1 MPRYNT
7 AKLTGS
13 YDDEDDNSGAY
24 EQGAED
30 EDVTYSRPARQ
41 RRQGFSSRIGTGAGR
56 VVGHLPTGTG
66 AGADAYSLEV
76 AGYLDENENEY
87 DTTVPVQAH
96 SLVPVSRNYRNRG
109 YEQGHGHGHGRGRG
123 GELAVYV
130 PPIAEDYSNPNS
142 NPNGATN
149 TTAPMQPGHKRGFLW
164 RYIYELGRNYDA
176 VLRMSLIFQVVLALL
191 LAFASREVLPGI
203 SELARLGGG
212 ANGTTSAGAAAGTSV
227 SNFEWSSVVGWG
239 LSFVAAFVV
248 AVIIQFL
255 LIVELGQIVWQ
266 RRLERLR
273 VQMLQKS
280 FWWWM
285 MLGGLAVTCLMDI
298 LIIFLSFTGR
308 RDLGGA
314 WQVAT
319 NNNFTILMAILV
331 CALSFLT
338 ALRCAF
344 VMNTTSLDEVRAEI
358 RSELDT
364 LALEV
369 FLDVNDH
376 VRDLSRQA
384 LSQANIDLSSFVP
397 LSGRELEQ
405 LLASFTDLL
414 PKVWLENAITS
425 VGYDFGGNRLVAVP
439 PETHTK
445 LENERRRAQLGQGVM
460 SRNPN
465 YREPQIVPYIK
476 RNIVE
481 RGKPIAIEITDP
493 ELGPVTYR
501 RPLQRPAPS
510 APAPVS
516 GSTPTRPA
524 SAAASGVGGA
534 GAGARSSV
542 AQARGRPRTAAASS
556 ASTRKTISGSGIAGS
571 SRSTN
576 NNSNPTPTSAR
587 PTPKPRHSATLPF
600 ADGYGNEYDED
611 GDRERADNY
620 GVGEDGGGE
629 EEQAAG
635 LHLQNLKPVERANFE
650 RFLQARYNVT
660 PSAALHLPPVQI
672 HRYYNLFVNQQRER
686 QPETSL

>member
-1 MPRYNT
+1 MPRYNI

-13 YDDEDDNSGAY
+13 YDDEDDNNGAY

-41 RRQGFSSRIGTGAGR
+41 RRQGFSSRTGTGAGR

-66 AGADAYSLEV
+66 AGADAYSPGV
-76 AGYLDENENEY
+76 AGYLDEDENENEY

-109 YEQGHGHGHGRGRG
+109 YEQGHVYGRG

-130 PPIAEDYSNPNS
+130 PPIAADYSNPNQ

-191 LAFASREVLPGI
+191 LAFASKDVLPGI
-203 SELARLGGG
+203 SELARLG
-212 ANGTTSAGAAAGTSV
+212 AGAGAGTGS
-227 SNFEWSSVVGWG
+227 FEWQGVVGWV
-239 LSFVAAFVV
+239 LSFVAAFAV
-248 AVIIQFL
+248 AIIIQFL

-280 FWWWM
+280 FWWWL

-425 VGYDFGGNRLVAVP
+425 VGYDFGGNRLVAIP

-465 YREPQIVPYIK
+465 YREPQIVPHIK

-481 RGKPIAIEITDP
+481 RGKPSAVEITDP
-493 ELGPVTYR
+493 DLGPVTYR
-501 RPLQRPAPS
+501 RPLQRPAPT
-510 APAPVS
+510 PASVS
-516 GSTPTRPA
+516 NSSSTRPA
-524 SAAASGVGGA
+524 SAAAAASGADGA
-534 GAGARSSV
+534 GTGATSSV
-542 AQARGRPRTAAASS
+542 AQARGRPRAGAATKTAAASS
-556 ASTRKTISGSGIAGS
+556 AATRKTGAGSGIAGS
-571 SRSTN
+571 SPN
-576 NNSNPTPTSAR
+576 PTSAR
-587 PTPKPRHSATLPF
+587 PTPKRRLDATLSY
-600 ADGYGNEYDED
+600 GYGDED
-611 GDRERADNY
+611 GDQERERADSY
-620 GVGEDGGGE
+620 AGDSGGDE

-635 LHLQNLKPVERANFE
+635 LHLQNLKPVDRANFE

-660 PSAALHLPPVQI
+660 PTAAAHLRSVQI
-672 HRYYNLFVNQQRER
+672 HHYYNEFLTQQRERER

>member
-1 MPRYNT
+1 MPRYNI
-7 AKLTGS
+7 AKLTES
-13 YDDEDDNSGAY
+13 YDDEDNGAY

-30 EDVTYSRPARQ
+30 EDVTYSPPPRQ
-41 RRQGFSSRIGTGAGR
+41 RRQGFSSRTGTGAGR

-66 AGADAYSLEV
+66 AGADGYSPGV
-76 AGYLDENENEY
+76 AGYLDEDENENEY

-109 YEQGHGHGHGRGRG
+109 YEQGHGHGRG

-130 PPIAEDYSNPNS
+130 PPIADDYSSPNP

-149 TTAPMQPGHKRGFLW
+149 NTAPMQPGHKRGFLW

-191 LAFASREVLPGI
+191 LAFASKDVLPGI
-203 SELARLGGG
+203 SELARPG
-212 ANGTTSAGAAAGTSV
+212 AGAGAGTGS
-227 SNFEWSSVVGWG
+227 FEWQGVVGWV
-239 LSFVAAFVV
+239 LSFLAAFAV
-248 AVIIQFL
+248 AIIIQFL

-280 FWWWM
+280 FWWWL

-425 VGYDFGGNRLVAVP
+425 VGYDFGGNRLVAIP

-465 YREPQIVPYIK
+465 YREPQIVPHIK

-481 RGKPIAIEITDP
+481 RGKPSAVEITDP
-493 ELGPVTYR
+493 DLGPVTYR
-501 RPLQRPAPS
+501 RPLQRPA
-510 APAPVS
+510 
-516 GSTPTRPA
+516 STPASVSNSTSTRSA
-524 SAAASGVGGA
+524 SAAAAASGVA
-534 GAGARSSV
+534 GAGTGTGTRSSV
-542 AQARGRPRTAAASS
+542 AQARGRPRAGAATKPAAASS
-556 ASTRKTISGSGIAGS
+556 PATRKTGTGIGIAGS
-571 SRSTN
+571 SPS
-576 NNSNPTPTSAR
+576 PTSAR
-587 PTPKPRHSATLPF
+587 PTPKRRLDAALPF
-600 ADGYGNEYDED
+600 TDGYGYGNEYDDDDDQEWE
-611 GDRERADNY
+611 REQADSY
-620 GVGEDGGGE
+620 AGGSGSGE

-635 LHLQNLKPVERANFE
+635 LHLQNLKPVDRANFE

-672 HRYYNLFVNQQRER
+672 YRYYNLFITQQREGQC